1 VHKNDQIYQI
11 KGDQLLVYDKQAQL
25 KARKK
30 EYTEHLAHSLAQ
42 KQADELRYQAQ
53 NTAKADWDVL
63 TPEQEKAMHE
73 HGHVLVG
80 RRVYH
85 MQDGKLTS
93 FKKVEFNDLEQ
104 FITNQPTKAHWSH
117 AREVIELAF
126 SYANQSQRELP
137 SNSEFNKKL
146 ELIGDLELAE
156 LVVSGKAST
165 IDQDDW
171 WDVGLMA

>member
-1 VHKNDQIYQI
+1 MFFGH
-11 KGDQLLVYDKQAQL
+11 QA
-25 KARKK
+25 KFKEPKR

-42 KQADELRYQAQ
+42 KQADAERYQAQ
-53 NTAKADWDVL
+53 QTAKANWDVL
-63 TPEQEKAMHE
+63 NDEQLAELQHK
-73 HGHVLVG
+73 GHVLVG

-104 FITNQPTKAHWSH
+104 FITAQPTTEHWSH

-156 LVVSGKAST
+156 LIISGKASS
-165 IDQDDW
+165 IEQDDW